1 MKVPN
6 TEQAVVPRAKLADY
20 LLAPGH
26 RDGQHKA
33 RFFSQFGLSQDN
45 WQELENLVRQ
55 HVEKHEIVKEEPSPF
70 GTRYVVDG
78 IMKMPDGRMPQIRS
92 VWFVRFSEGIPRF
105 VTAYPVKS
113 KN

>member
-6 TEQAVVPRAKLADY
+6 TEQAIVPRAKIADY
-20 LLAPGH
+20 LLSLGH

-33 RFFSQFGLSQDN
+33 RFFTQFGLSQDN
-45 WQELENLVRQ
+45 WLDLENLVRQ
-55 HVEKHEIVKEEPSPF
+55 HVLEHEITKEEPSPF

-78 IMKMPDGRMPQIRS
+78 IMKMPDGRTPQIRT
-92 VWFVRFSEGIPRF
+92 VWFVRLHEEIPRS

-113 KN
+113 